1 MSNGEPT
8 KATFKIKGTDTLIP
22 VHFNPDS
29 LQYTITNT
37 LRNQGRGNNR
47 KQYVSE
53 STGKLTMDLV
63 FDTTHNGEDVRL
75 HTVKIARFMEPRRDK
90 TPPIVVFRWGLY
102 KFQGMVESYKETIDF
117 FAHDGVPLRAS
128 INLTLSSQDKL
139 FEGGRAGTQTSTSD
153 QLNTETQEISAY
165 PRSGRGVTDVTTQGN
180 NPSATRSVGQDNGI
194 ENLRFPEQDAV
205 DLSGS
210 PSLRPPPDF
219 SSGAAGFEFGH
230 GSSLD
235 IGGGISGGISAAGG
249 LSLDAGISAGA
260 SAGGGARIR
269 VGVSA
274 GGRASAGVSASAGAF
289 AGLRTQ
295 AKVASVSTN
304 LNIENFIEAE
314 ATANFGTEDDLAF
327 GLGGQAG
334 LSGSASFKADVGKAG
349 ELSAKIEFDGD

>member
-1 MSNGEPT
+1 M
-8 KATFKIKGTDTLIP
+8 
-22 VHFNPDS
+22 
-29 LQYTITNT
+29 
-37 LRNQGRGNNR
+37 
-47 KQYVSE
+47 
-53 STGKLTMDLV
+53 
-63 FDTTHNGEDVRL
+63 
-75 HTVKIARFMEPRRDK
+75 
-90 TPPIVVFRWGLY
+90 
-102 KFQGMVESYKETIDF
+102 
-117 FAHDGVPLRAS
+117 
-128 INLTLSSQDKL
+128 
-139 FEGGRAGTQTSTSD
+139 
-153 QLNTETQEISAY
+153 
-165 PRSGRGVTDVTTQGN
+165 
-180 NPSATRSVGQDNGI
+180 
-194 ENLRFPEQDAV
+194 

-219 SSGAAGFEFGH
+219 SSGAAGFEFGI
-230 GSSLD
+230 GSGLD
-235 IGGGISGGISAAGG
+235 IGSGISGGISAAGG